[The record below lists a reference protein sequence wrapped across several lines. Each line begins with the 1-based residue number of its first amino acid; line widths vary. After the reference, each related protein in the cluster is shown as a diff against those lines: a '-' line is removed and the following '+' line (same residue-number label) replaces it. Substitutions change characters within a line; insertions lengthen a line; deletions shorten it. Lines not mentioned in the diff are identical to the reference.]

1 MSKVIF
7 SSVPPNSSPH
17 LECTYLRVRLSG
29 LYFSI
34 FAFLCAE
41 IRISGA
47 KAFTGGMV
55 FGSLPAHPVDGAI
68 CGRRLLALWPP
79 RAAFQLWTI

>member
-7 SSVPPNSSPH
+7 SSVPPNLSPH
-17 LECTYLRVRLSG
+17 LECTYPVRQPSKALPGHHMERVRLSG

-34 FAFLCAE
+34 FSSLCAE

-47 KAFTGGMV
+47 KAFTGGLV
-55 FGSLPAHPVDGAI
+55 FGRPAGSPG
-68 CGRRLLALWPP
+68 
-79 RAAFQLWTI
+79 